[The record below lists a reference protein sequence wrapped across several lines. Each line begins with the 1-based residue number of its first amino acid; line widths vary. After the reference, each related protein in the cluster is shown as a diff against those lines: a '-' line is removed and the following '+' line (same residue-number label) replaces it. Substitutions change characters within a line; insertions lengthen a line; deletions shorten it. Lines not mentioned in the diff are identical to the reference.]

1 MENGALDFKGK
12 MVFLEGSRGIC
23 GIFSGWKLWHERTE
37 LLRCLEKIW
46 GFLVDFWS
54 V

>member
-23 GIFSGWKLWHERTE
+23 GIFEWMDALA
-37 LLRCLEKIW
+37 
-46 GFLVDFWS
+46 
-54 V
+54 